1 MNSLKPRTFN
11 EKVAQIVNDAT
22 GNMWF
27 FWAALIFIVVLRVL
41 EPPRLSEFLLDIEN
55 DLQLLV
61 LAANAVVLGKQYR
74 ATMRLLEHVEHEAR
88 EMDRE
93 EAGVGKNL
101 PSS

>member
-1 MNSLKPRTFN
+1 MNALKPRTFN

-27 FWAALIFIVVLRVL
+27 FWAALIFIVVLRIL
-41 EPPRLSEFLLDIEN
+41 QPPRLSEFLLDTEN

-74 ATMRLLEHVEHEAR
+74 ATMRLLEHMERQVR
-88 EMDRE
+88 EMDHQVVG
-93 EAGVGKNL
+93 AGKDL
-101 PSS
+101 SSP